1 MLAEMKYLNTSHSL
15 PVAASRSRLS
25 TLSTPIDQATGSS
38 DIQLARSNQY
48 ATLVTI
54 NVDTYPSRHAYGFRT
69 MSDLCR
75 EGAQRGQSDLAQA
88 TSRHT
93 QEAQQNIESVG
104 KKGAAARAVA
114 AYVNQFWASVNKSRR
129 MVVQSIPDPT
139 ITVNPS
145 RVEGEIDPGRYKYTI
160 DTHAG
165 IPSSTEF
172 NKGYIEGYLKDEGYI
187 RNWISIGGYDTSV

>member
-25 TLSTPIDQATGSS
+25 TLSTPMDQATSTS
-38 DIQLARSNQY
+38 KTQFARSNQY

-54 NVDTYPSRHAYGFRT
+54 DIDTYPSRHTYGFST
-69 MSDLCR
+69 MSDFCR
-75 EGAQRGQSDLAQA
+75 EGAQRGQRDIAQA

-93 QEAQQNIESVG
+93 QEAQQNVESVG

-114 AYVNQFWASVNKSRR
+114 AYANRFWGSVTQTRR
-129 MVVQSIPDPT
+129 IEIQSIPDP
-139 ITVNPS
+139 ILTVNPS
-145 RVEGEIDPGRYKYTI
+145 RVEGDIDPGSREYTI
-160 DTHAG
+160 DTRAG
-165 IPSSTEF
+165 LPSSTEF

-187 RNWISIGGYDTSV
+187 RRWISIGSYDTTV